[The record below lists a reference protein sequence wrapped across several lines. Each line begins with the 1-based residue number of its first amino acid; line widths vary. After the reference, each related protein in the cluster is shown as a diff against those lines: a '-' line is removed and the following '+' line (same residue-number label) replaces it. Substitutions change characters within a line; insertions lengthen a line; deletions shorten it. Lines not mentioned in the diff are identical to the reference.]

1 MQFTVPHYLRSGWV
15 VKAETNRAV
24 MLCAASRG
32 HTAAAL
38 LRPRLVAALAASAKV
53 AVAGDD
59 VDLTQMSNIGISALV
74 DSGKTTL
81 TELVRFYSTPAALT
95 PSTRSKAK
103 WCRHHL
109 RQHGA
114 GEAEGNHHTV
124 CHHLHH
130 MKGSQH
136 QHH

>member
-1 MQFTVPHYLRSGWV
+1 MTRRDNVEAAMSPLALAAVFLFEFAAGLNQELLSDLADRESRVGGRVIEFEVLVQLTVPHYLRSDWV

-59 VDLTQMSNIGISALV
+59 VDLTRMCNIGTHGRAP
-74 DSGKTTL
+74 
-81 TELVRFYSTPAALT
+81 TP
-95 PSTRSKAK
+95 
-103 WCRHHL
+103 
-109 RQHGA
+109 
-114 GEAEGNHHTV
+114 
-124 CHHLHH
+124 
-130 MKGSQH
+130 
-136 QHH
+136 